1 MSVLPLQVPY
11 AGAPLIRKSRALLV
25 PVEPSTAIG
34 TPFAVTWTVM
44 EVVEFSET
52 NPLFMP
58 VPCPG
63 LTTVITV
70 GIGVGVGDIV
80 GVIVGVGDIVGVI
93 VGVGDIVGVIVDVGD
108 MVGVGVDDGADIVG
122 RMQPATES
130 EAIITRAT
138 VTHIANDDGFT
149 FPP

>member
-1 MSVLPLQVPY
+1 M
-11 AGAPLIRKSRALLV
+11 

-34 TPFAVTWTVM
+34 IPFAVTWTVM

-70 GIGVGVGDIV
+70 GIGVGVGDMV
-80 GVIVGVGDIVGVI
+80 GVGVGVGDIVGV
-93 VGVGDIVGVIVDVGD
+93 
-108 MVGVGVDDGADIVG
+108 GVDAGADIVG

-138 VTHIANDDGFT
+138 VTHAANDDGFT
-149 FPP
+149 FPPINKTNT

>member
-1 MSVLPLQVPY
+1 M
-11 AGAPLIRKSRALLV
+11 

-34 TPFAVTWTVM
+34 IPFAVTWTVM

-70 GIGVGVGDIV
+70 GIGVGVGDMV
-80 GVIVGVGDIVGVI
+80 GVGVGVGDIVGV
-93 VGVGDIVGVIVDVGD
+93 
-108 MVGVGVDDGADIVG
+108 GVDAGADIVG

>member
-70 GIGVGVGDIV
+70 GIGVGVGDMV
-80 GVIVGVGDIVGVI
+80 GVGVGVGDIVGV
-93 VGVGDIVGVIVDVGD
+93 
-108 MVGVGVDDGADIVG
+108 GVDAGADIVG

-138 VTHIANDDGFT
+138 VTHAANDDGFT
-149 FPP
+149 FPPINKTNT

>member
-1 MSVLPLQVPY
+1 
-11 AGAPLIRKSRALLV
+11 
-25 PVEPSTAIG
+25 
-34 TPFAVTWTVM
+34 M

-70 GIGVGVGDIV
+70 GIGVGV
-80 GVIVGVGDIVGVI
+80 
-93 VGVGDIVGVIVDVGD
+93 DVGD
-108 MVGVGVDDGADIVG
+108 MVGVGVGAGDMVGVGVGVGDMVGAGVGVGADIVG
-122 RMQPATES
+122 RIQPATES

-138 VTHIANDDGFT
+138 VTHAANDDGFT
-149 FPP
+149 FPPINKTNT

>member
-1 MSVLPLQVPY
+1 MLPLQVPY
-11 AGAPLIRKSRALLV
+11 ADAPLIRKSRALLV

-34 TPFAVTWTVM
+34 IPFAVTWTVM

-70 GIGVGVGDIV
+70 GIGVGVGDMV
-80 GVIVGVGDIVGVI
+80 GVGVGVGDIVGVG
-93 VGVGDIVGVIVDVGD
+93 VGVGDIVGV
-108 MVGVGVDDGADIVG
+108 GVDAGADIVG

-138 VTHIANDDGFT
+138 VTHAANDDGFT
-149 FPP
+149 FPPINKTNT

>member
-11 AGAPLIRKSRALLV
+11 ADAPLIRKSRALLV

-34 TPFAVTWTVM
+34 IPFAVTWTVM

-70 GIGVGVGDIV
+70 GIGVGVGDMV
-80 GVIVGVGDIVGVI
+80 GVGVGVGDIVGV
-93 VGVGDIVGVIVDVGD
+93 
-108 MVGVGVDDGADIVG
+108 GVDAGADIVG

-138 VTHIANDDGFT
+138 VTHAANDDGFT
-149 FPP
+149 FPPINKTNT

>member
-1 MSVLPLQVPY
+1 MLPLQVPY

-70 GIGVGVGDIV
+70 GIGVGVGDMV
-80 GVIVGVGDIVGVI
+80 GVGVGVGDIVGV
-93 VGVGDIVGVIVDVGD
+93 
-108 MVGVGVDDGADIVG
+108 GVDAGADIVG

-138 VTHIANDDGFT
+138 VTHAANDDGFT
-149 FPP
+149 FPPINKTNT

>member
-93 VGVGDIVGVIVDVGD
+93 VDVGD